1 MWNSFLCGV
10 IVALSLIGS
19 RVASAA
25 QDVKDAPVAAA
36 RIGELSWLA
45 GRWQGELFGGPL
57 DEHWS
62 GGEGGVMLGMCRID
76 PGHAKST
83 YELMM
88 IEPKDGYLVMKLRH
102 FSAGL
107 AHREDK
113 ALEYAMVR
121 LDAQSVSFVN
131 DKDDVRRIEYVLKS
145 PNELVIRLHFREGE
159 TPSKPVEGTL
169 KRLP

>member
-1 MWNSFLCGV
+1 MLKRTRCSLV
-10 IVALSLIGS
+10 VASSLAVAL
-19 RVASAA
+19 ASAA
-25 QDVKDAPVAAA
+25 QDAKDAPVPAA

-88 IEPKDGYLVMKLRH
+88 IEPKDGNLVMKLRH
-102 FSAGL
+102 FDAGL
-107 AHREDK
+107 THREDK

-121 LDAQSVSFVN
+121 LDARSVSFVN

-145 PNELVIRLHFREGE
+145 PSELRIRLHFQEGE
-159 TPSKPVEGTL
+159 APSKPVEGTL